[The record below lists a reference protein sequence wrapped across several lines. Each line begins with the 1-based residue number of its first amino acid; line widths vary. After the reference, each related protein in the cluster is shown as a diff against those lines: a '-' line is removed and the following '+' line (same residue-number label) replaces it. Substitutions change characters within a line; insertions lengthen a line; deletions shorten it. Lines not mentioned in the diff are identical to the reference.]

1 MQKQILSGNEAVARG
16 AWEVGVKVA
25 AAYPGTPSTE
35 ILENLSA
42 YKNDLYATWA
52 NNEKIAAEIAYGAAV
67 GGLRA
72 LAAMKHVGMNA
83 AADPI
88 FSAAYT
94 GINAGMVVI
103 SADDPG
109 CYSSQNEQDNRL
121 YAQHAK
127 LIMLEPS
134 DSQECLDFVKAAFE
148 LSEQYDMLVL
158 LRLTTR
164 VCHSKSIVSI
174 GERGA
179 ESFVKPYNGDPR
191 KYAMLP
197 VNAKARHIV
206 VEKNISAL
214 ANDAKAAA
222 RFNRTEYN
230 PAATVNAVQPKQKVG
245 VITSGMAYQHAREAF
260 GDKVSYLKLG
270 LTYPLNREMIEDFAC
285 NVDSIWVIEE
295 GESYLR
301 TQILAM
307 GIEIHNPLNMGS
319 KGFIQ
324 GELSAAR
331 IREALAMAGGD
342 FANPPTLH
350 AEAPEGGVNA
360 PARPPVMCAGC
371 PHRGFFRALS
381 KRKDKLLGVGDI
393 GCYTLGVNAPFNGMD
408 ITLCMGSGFS
418 IPIGLSKA
426 LEAQG
431 DPRKVIGF
439 CGDSTFFHSGFS
451 SLTDAVHQ
459 KANVVL
465 AVLDN
470 SITAMTGHQENAG
483 TERNLM
489 GYEVPKISIEKMIL
503 STGIPEANV
512 FTVDPIDQKA
522 MLGALDSALAVT
534 DGTAVIITKR
544 PCALLKE
551 VVKVRGTR
559 HCEVDA
565 EKCVGCKSCMKT
577 ACPVLAF
584 DEGKK
589 TAYVADTASCTA
601 CGLCAQQC
609 KFNAIG
615 EVE

>member
-42 YKNDLYATWA
+42 YKEDLYATWA

-67 GGLRA
+67 GGLRS

-164 VCHSKSIVSI
+164 VCHSKSIVEL
-174 GERGA
+174 GERTTD
-179 ESFVKPYNGDPR
+179 STVKAYNGNPR

-206 VEKNISAL
+206 VEDSIAKL
-214 ANDAKAAA
+214 AVDSDAAA
-222 RFNRTEYN
+222 KFNKIELNGGKT
-230 PAATVNAVQPKQKVG
+230 G
-245 VITSGMAYQHAREAF
+245 VITSGMAYHHVKEAF
-260 GDKVSYLKLG
+260 GDSVSYLKLG
-270 LTYPLNREMIEDFAC
+270 LTFPLNHKVIEEFAARF
-285 NVDSIWVIEE
+285 DTLWVIEE
-295 GESYLR
+295 GEPYLATAVKAIR
-301 TQILAM
+301 ADAVA
-307 GIEIHNPLNMGS
+307 PS
-319 KGFIQ
+319 FIQ
-324 GELSAAR
+324 GELNAQR
-331 IREALAMAGGD
+331 ILEALGENAKTEAGISG
-342 FANPPTLH
+342 AGLG
-350 AEAPEGGVNA
+350 EAPG
-360 PARPPVMCAGC
+360 RPPVLCAGC
-371 PHRGFFRALS
+371 PHRGFFYALS
-381 KRKDKLLGVGDI
+381 KRRDKFLGVGDI

-431 DPRKVIGF
+431 DSRKVIGF

-451 SLTDAVHQ
+451 SLVDAVHQ

-470 SITAMTGHQENAG
+470 SITAMTGHQENSG

-489 GYEVPKISIEKMIL
+489 GYEVPKISIENMIL
-503 STGIPEANV
+503 STGIPAENV
-512 FTVDPIDQKA
+512 FKADPVDQKA
-522 MLGALDSALAVT
+522 MTAALDSALAVS
-534 DGTAVIITKR
+534 DGVAVIITKR
-544 PCALLKE
+544 PCALLKD
-551 VVKVRGTR
+551 VIKARGTR

-565 EKCVGCKSCMKT
+565 EKCVGCKACMKV
-577 ACPVLAF
+577 ACPALAF
-584 DEGKK
+584 DSEKK
-589 TAYVADTASCTA
+589 HAYVADVVNCTA

-609 KFNAIG
+609 KLNAIR